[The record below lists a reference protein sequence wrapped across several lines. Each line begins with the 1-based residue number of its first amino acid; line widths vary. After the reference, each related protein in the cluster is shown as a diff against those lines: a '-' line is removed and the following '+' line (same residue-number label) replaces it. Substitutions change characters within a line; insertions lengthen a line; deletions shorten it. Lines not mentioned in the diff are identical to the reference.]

1 MPLSLNNATAETAR
15 DPRQKPALIIE
26 KGGRVG
32 QVELKEGVQVIGGDA
47 TSDIVVLGLEAKR
60 YISLELDIS
69 NESTSAVVQILT
81 QGVRIGSRTVEPGDI
96 LTIPND
102 NDIYIGDTR
111 LSILGL
117 SQPKDRAFAKRKLAA
132 AMLIA
137 GALGSAIFAFLEPIN
152 QPAPMATK
160 YAVQANV
167 PIAVTMKEMRDAF
180 RMSGLKLDVRLDQD
194 SAEML
199 IGDEQTELNITEKE
213 KLASIISV
221 FSKRSSV
228 PLVDRTRLTSG
239 LEGLIAAAALEP
251 VKFVVGSDGKRY
263 KEGDILSQKWKID
276 SIEPGIVKLSRE
288 GKQDVI
294 TIAPFSDPLVLR
306 LADRSNEKALK
317 R

>member
-1 MPLSLNNATAETAR
+1 MPLSLKKSTADSAQ
-15 DPRQKPALIIE
+15 DPRQKPALNIE

-47 TSDIVVLGLEAKR
+47 TSDIVVLGFEAKR

-69 NESTSAVVQILT
+69 DEGTSAVAHILT
-81 QGVRIGSRTVEPGDI
+81 QGVRIGSRSTSAGDI
-96 LTIPND
+96 VTIQND

-117 SQPKDRAFAKRKLAA
+117 SRPKDRTFPKRKLAA

-137 GALGSAIFAFLEPIN
+137 GALGLAIFAFVEPDN
-152 QPAPMATK
+152 DPVLLAKKSAVPVAAPVT
-160 YAVQANV
+160 
-167 PIAVTMKEMRDAF
+167 VTMKEMRDAF
-180 RMSGLKLDVRLDQD
+180 RMSGLKLDVRLDQN

-199 IGDEQTELNITEKE
+199 IGDEQTELNIAEKE

-221 FSKRSSV
+221 FSKRSTL

-276 SIEPGIVKLSRE
+276 SIEPGIVKLSRD

-294 TIAPFSDPLVLR
+294 TTAPVSDPLVLR